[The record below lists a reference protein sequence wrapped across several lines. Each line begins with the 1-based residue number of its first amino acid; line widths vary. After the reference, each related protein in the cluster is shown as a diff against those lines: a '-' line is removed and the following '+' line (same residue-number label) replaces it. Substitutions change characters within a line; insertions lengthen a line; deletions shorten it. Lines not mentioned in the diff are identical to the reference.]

1 MRTRFTVL
9 AASLSL
15 AAACPALAQRV
26 PSTAAPAP
34 LAPDT
39 SWVTRCAL
47 YEVNVR
53 DFSPSGN
60 LRGVTAGLGRIAAAG
75 ADVIWLM
82 PIYPVGVEARK
93 GPLGSPYAVR
103 DYRAINPAFGTA
115 ADLRVLVR
123 AAHRRG
129 MKVILDWV
137 PDHTAPDNPWVRE
150 HPDFYYHDSLGR
162 PAVPRDLEGRPTDWT
177 DVVQLDYHNPAMR
190 AAMIAAM
197 RHWLVEFDL
206 DGFRQDV
213 AHFIPLD
220 FWREANTELRA
231 AVHRPILMLA
241 EAGGLDMHT
250 AGFDLTYA
258 WDAYARLKAVWRG
271 AAADS
276 LVQAEVADQAAMPPG
291 GMRLR
296 FTTNHDETAWDNP
309 PVILFGGSAG
319 GRAAFVAEA
328 LLPGRPLLYD
338 GQEVESPQKLGLF
351 VREAVDWNQP
361 HADDA
366 RAFYRHILHLA
377 RTDSAFLGRELSPVE
392 TSSPDSVIAY
402 RRGSALVL
410 VNARNGAVR
419 VTVTGY
425 DVDQARDLLTDRVQ
439 QGDTVSLPAFGATV
453 LERRAAV
460 GLGTPGSLRTPARWR
475 ARSSVARLRPET
487 AGAPALRN

>member
-1 MRTRFTVL
+1 MRNRLTAL
-9 AASLSL
+9 AATLSL
-15 AAACPALAQRV
+15 AAAYPALAQHV
-26 PSTAAPAP
+26 PSTAASAP

-39 SWVTRCAL
+39 SWVRSCAL

-75 ADVIWLM
+75 ANVIWLM

-103 DYRAINPAFGTA
+103 EYRAINPAFGTA
-115 ADLRVLVR
+115 ADLRALVR

-150 HPDFYYHDSLGR
+150 HPEFYYHDSLGR

-190 AAMIAAM
+190 TAMIAAM

-213 AHFIPLD
+213 AHFIPPD

-231 AVHRPILMLA
+231 AVHRPILLLA
-241 EAGGLDMHT
+241 EAGGLEMHRV
-250 AGFDLTYA
+250 GFDLTYA
-258 WDAYARLKAVWRG
+258 WDSYARLKAVWRG

-276 LVQAEVADQAAMPPG
+276 FVRAEVADQAAMPPG
-291 GMRLR
+291 GMRMR

-309 PVILFGGSAG
+309 PVILFGGSPGA
-319 GRAAFVAEA
+319 RAAFVAMA

-351 VREAVDWNQP
+351 VREPVVWNQP
-361 HADDA
+361 HAA
-366 RAFYRHILHLA
+366 EAQAFYAHILHLA
-377 RTDSAFLGRELSPVE
+377 RTDSSFLTGDLQPVE
-392 TSSPDSVIAY
+392 TSAPADVIAY
-402 RRGSALVL
+402 RRGRALVL
-410 VNARNGAVR
+410 VNARTHAVR
-419 VTVTGY
+419 VAVTGY
-425 DVDQARDLLTDRVQ
+425 DVDQARDLLADRLQ
-439 QGDTVSLPAFGATV
+439 QGDTVSLPAYSAVV
-453 LERRAAV
+453 LQAPAQV
-460 GLGTPGSLRTPARWR
+460 GLTAPPGLRAPGRWRGLAAARRTPARGEMLGGR
-475 ARSSVARLRPET
+475 
-487 AGAPALRN
+487 